1 MTGTRR
7 AGDDRS
13 NMNSIYKPIAGYIGN
28 VVKEGRQAVKAWSN
42 TVDASDKAKFGTAPG
57 AAKQAAK
64 RAASVASKKQ
74 QAEQGQFLGALLQG
88 RRYNKAGKQVKGR

>member
-88 RRYNKAGKQVKGR
+88 RRYNKSGKQVKK